1 MQKTNRLEQLE
12 EFTVKSTNHVYIRAI
27 QRIAFMNSIKRDIF
41 AIVILDCLV
50 ILDSIQK
57 KIKIP
62 VERYYFGDVAGCKTR
77 KTELQLWLST
87 LCDEGN
93 VR

>member
-1 MQKTNRLEQLE
+1 
-12 EFTVKSTNHVYIRAI
+12 
-27 QRIAFMNSIKRDIF
+27 MNSIKRDIF

-57 KIKIP
+57 KIKIS

-77 KTELQLWLST
+77 KIELQLWLST

>member
-41 AIVILDCLV
+41 AIVILD
-50 ILDSIQK
+50 SIQK

>member
-41 AIVILDCLV
+41 AIVILD
-50 ILDSIQK
+50 SIQK

-77 KTELQLWLST
+77 KIELQLWLST